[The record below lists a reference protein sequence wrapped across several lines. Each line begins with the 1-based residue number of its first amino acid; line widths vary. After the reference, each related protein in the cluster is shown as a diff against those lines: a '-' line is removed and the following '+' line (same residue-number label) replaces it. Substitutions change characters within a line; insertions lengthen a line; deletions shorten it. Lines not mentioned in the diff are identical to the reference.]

1 MMLKTAK
8 KTKKKFYNKYI
19 YKVSLRLPGA
29 YSLRTLG
36 HQEILDFATGLR
48 PPPQSDDA
56 MFTTQSWRTKNA
68 HTILK
73 HGKTWISFLGIIN
86 TVPKNEATVRIETD
100 ILDVYT
106 NNKTL
111 YGTLCYEFPD
121 ITRNRYEPAPG
132 MEDTLLD
139 SNQEIFVKELPH
151 SMYNYQVDLKSP
163 KSLTFGELESVAD
176 WCRSR
181 KPAIAFTDATYNW
194 LLKRDIFNTRRWIY
208 VDNDST
214 LLMLRLR
221 CNDLIGTVRK
231 YVKTGK

>member
-1 MMLKTAK
+1 MLKTAK
-8 KTKKKFYNKYI
+8 QTKKKFYNKYI
-19 YKVSLRLPGA
+19 YKVSLRLEGA
-29 YSLRTLG
+29 YALRTLS

-48 PPPQSDDA
+48 PPPQSDEA
-56 MFTTQSWRTKNA
+56 MFSTITWRGKNA
-68 HTILK
+68 QTIVE

-86 TVPKNEATVRIETD
+86 TVPKNEVTIRIETN

-106 NNKTL
+106 NNKIL
-111 YGTLCYEFPD
+111 YKTLCYEFAD
-121 ITRNRYEPAPG
+121 ITRNRHEPAPG

-139 SNQEIFVKELPH
+139 SDQEIFVKELPH
-151 SMYNYQVDLKSP
+151 NMYNYQVDLKTP
-163 KSLTFGELESVAD
+163 KSLKYNELVSLAE
-176 WCRSR
+176 WCKSR

>member
-1 MMLKTAK
+1 MLKTAK

-19 YKVSLRLPGA
+19 YKISLRLPGA
-29 YSLRTLG
+29 YSLRTLS

-48 PPPQSDDA
+48 PPPQSDES
-56 MFTTQSWRTKNA
+56 MFSTSTWRTKNA
-68 HTILK
+68 QSIVE

-86 TVPKNEATVRIETD
+86 TVPKNEVTIRIETD

-106 NNKTL
+106 NNKIL
-111 YGTLCYEFPD
+111 YETLCHEFAN
-121 ITRNRYEPAPG
+121 ITRNRHEPAPG
-132 MEDTLLD
+132 MKDTLLYSD
-139 SNQEIFVKELPH
+139 QEIFVKELPH
-151 SMYNYQVDLKSP
+151 GMYNYQVDLKSP
-163 KSLTFGELESVAD
+163 KSLTFNELESLAD

-181 KPAIAFTDATYNW
+181 NPAIAFTDATYSW
-194 LLKRDIFNTRRWIY
+194 LLKRDVFNTRRWIY

>member
-1 MMLKTAK
+1 MLKTAK
-8 KTKKKFYNKYI
+8 QTKKKFYNKYI
-19 YKVSLRLPGA
+19 YKVSLRLEGA
-29 YSLRTLG
+29 YALRTLG

-68 HTILK
+68 HSILK

-86 TVPKNEATVRIETD
+86 TVPKNEATIRIETN

-111 YGTLCYEFPD
+111 YKTLCYEFSD
-121 ITRNRYEPAPG
+121 ITRNRHEPAPG
-132 MEDTLLD
+132 MKDTLLD

-151 SMYNYQVDLKSP
+151 SMYNYQVDLKTP
-163 KSLTFGELESVAD
+163 TSLKYNELVSLAE
-176 WCRSR
+176 WCKSR

-194 LLKRDIFNTRRWIY
+194 LLKRDVYNTRRWIY
-208 VDNDST
+208 VDTEST

-221 CNDLIGTVRK
+221 CNDLLGTVRK
-231 YVKTGK
+231 YIKTGK